1 MLNVLFRFDRSDV
14 GYGNTIASVLERLD
28 RALISPEPLI
38 SDMNWQADWGLRA
51 RMFVTMFLLF
61 ALYIVFAGALAL
73 YIGGGLWLFALLFA
87 SFSLVQYY
95 FSDTLTLKSMGAKTV
110 SADEYPQLHASIER
124 LSQQADLPKPKV
136 AVVDST
142 VPNAF
147 ATGRN
152 QKNAAVCVTTGI
164 MDTLDQEELD
174 GVLAHELAHVKNSDM
189 MVMTI
194 ASFLST
200 IAFMIV
206 RWGAFFGGG
215 HGRGGGREGGGGIVV
230 AILVSLVVW
239 IISYLLI
246 RALSRY
252 REYAADRGAA
262 AITGNPSA
270 LASALLKISGE
281 MDKVPKDDMREE
293 AEMNAFFIIPIK
305 SGIVGRLFSTHPPTE
320 RRVEQLR
327 DLEREMQSF

>member
-1 MLNVLFRFDRSDV
+1 
-14 GYGNTIASVLERLD
+14 
-28 RALISPEPLI
+28 
-38 SDMNWQADWGLRA
+38 MNWQADWGLRA

-61 ALYIVFAGALAL
+61 ALYIVFAGALTF
-73 YIGGGLWLFALLFA
+73 YIGGGLWLFAVLFA

-136 AVVDST
+136 AVVDSK

-152 QKNAAVCVTTGI
+152 QRNAAVCVTTGI
-164 MDTLDQEELD
+164 MNTLDQDELD
-174 GVLAHELAHVKNSDM
+174 GVLAHELAHVKNRDM

-215 HGRGGGREGGGGIVV
+215 HGRGREGGGGGIIV

-252 REYAADRGAA
+252 REFAADRGAA

-281 MDKVPKDDMREE
+281 MDKVPKDDLREE

-305 SGIVGRLFSTHPPTE
+305 SGIVGRLFSTHPSTE
-320 RRVEQLR
+320 RRVERLR
-327 DLEREMQSF
+327 ELEREIQSF

>member
-1 MLNVLFRFDRSDV
+1 MDWK
-14 GYGNTIASVLERLD
+14 
-28 RALISPEPLI
+28 P
-38 SDMNWQADWGLRA
+38 DWGLRF

-61 ALYIVFAGALAL
+61 VLYIVFASVITA
-73 YIGGGLWLFALLFA
+73 YVGGGPSLFIVLFA

-110 SADEYPQLHASIER
+110 SAEEYPQLHASVER

-136 AVVDST
+136 AVIDSQ

-152 QKNAAVCVTTGI
+152 QKNAAVAVTVGL
-164 MDTLDQEELD
+164 MRTLNREELD
-174 GVLAHELAHVKNSDM
+174 GVIAHELAHVKNRDM

-200 IAFMIV
+200 IAFMMV
-206 RWGAFFGGG
+206 RWGAIFGGG
-215 HGRGGGREGGGGIVV
+215 RGRGGRGGGGIAV
-230 AILVSLVVW
+230 AILVSLLVW

-270 LASALLKISGE
+270 LASALMKISGE
-281 MDKVPKDDMREE
+281 VDKVPDRDLREE
-293 AEMNAFFIIPIK
+293 AEMNAFFIIPLK
-305 SGIVGRLFSTHPPTE
+305 SGVVGKLFSTHPPTE
-320 RRVEQLR
+320 KRIEQLR
-327 DLEREMQSF
+327 SLEREMTTI

>member
-1 MLNVLFRFDRSDV
+1 
-14 GYGNTIASVLERLD
+14 
-28 RALISPEPLI
+28 
-38 SDMNWQADWGLRA
+38 MNWQADWGLRF
-51 RMFVTMFLLF
+51 RMFLTMFLLF
-61 ALYIVFAGALAL
+61 ALYIVFAGVLTT
-73 YIGGGLWLFALLFA
+73 YMGGGLIVFAMLFGGM
-87 SFSLVQYY
+87 SLVQYY

-110 SADEYPQLHASIER
+110 SADEYPQLHGSIER

-136 AVVDST
+136 AVIDSN

-152 QKNAAVCVTTGI
+152 QQNAAVAVTTGL
-164 MDTLDQEELD
+164 MRTLDRDELD
-174 GVLAHELAHVKNSDM
+174 GVLAHELAHVKNRDM

-215 HGRGGGREGGGGIVV
+215 HNRGGKGGAGIMV

-252 REYAADRGAA
+252 REYSADRGAA

-270 LASALLKISGE
+270 LASALMKISGQ
-281 MDKVPKDDMREE
+281 MDKVPKEDMREE

-305 SGIVGRLFSTHPPTE
+305 SGIVGQLFSTHPPTE
-320 RRVEQLR
+320 KRIEQLR
-327 DLEREMQSF
+327 QLEGELAAS